1 MIKLSMNSNRRDAIA
16 MMPLLE
22 YADDDHNFISNPDY
36 LELRNLLRKTQT
48 ETGPLILTTAA
59 QATSLAQICERIAD
73 GCADNMG
80 MFDSD
85 GYYRRKF
92 LTHNRMTE
100 AIVKE
105 SIKAGWK
112 VVSGGMSCIQITEDK

>member
-1 MIKLSMNSNRRDAIA
+1 MIKLSMNNNRRDAIA

-22 YADDDHNFISNPDY
+22 YADDDHNFINNPDY
-36 LELRNLLRKTQT
+36 LELRNLLLKTQT

-59 QATSLAQICERIAD
+59 QATDFAQICERIAD
-73 GCADNMG
+73 GCADNLG

-92 LTHNRMTE
+92 LTHIRMLR
-100 AIVKE
+100 AIIKD
-105 SIKAGWK
+105 SKKAGWT
-112 VVSGGMSCIQITEDK
+112 VVSGGGSCVQITEDK